1 MGRCVVARLRTSIRL
16 EAGRRDFP
24 VDGSRPAGCNLL
36 VDGGSRNHRAALLD
50 RLSRAVAFAGSPPL
64 CDPESLRF
72 RSLGRDREGWDR
84 LTVGEVM
91 EPCSPSNTIS
101 RDANAVDAMMQMQRT
116 GNSRLLVVDRG
127 RLSGGLSLSDMLQFL
142 SLKLE
147 FGEVGA

>member
-1 MGRCVVARLRTSIRL
+1 M
-16 EAGRRDFP
+16 
-24 VDGSRPAGCNLL
+24 
-36 VDGGSRNHRAALLD
+36 
-50 RLSRAVAFAGSPPL
+50 
-64 CDPESLRF
+64 
-72 RSLGRDREGWDR
+72 
-84 LTVGEVM
+84 TVGEVM
-91 EPCSPSNTIS
+91 ELCSPSNTIS